1 MRRIKWRTLATLILV
16 SVSFTLGFANVDIT
30 KRIRFA
36 KGKTSATVRN
46 SVLRDEVHYYLVN
59 VRQGQNLSVK
69 VTSVEKNA
77 SFRIMKPSGGYLDG
91 AGEMDEPTA
100 WTGTVSESG
109 DYKIEVAP
117 DRGNATYRLTVSA
130 KY

>member
-1 MRRIKWRTLATLILV
+1 MRRINSKTLATLILV
-16 SVSFTLGFANVDIT
+16 SASLTLGFTHVDIT

-59 VRQGQNLSVK
+59 IRQGQNLSVK
-69 VTSVEKNA
+69 VTSLEKNA
-77 SFRIMKPSGGYLDG
+77 SFRIMKPSGGYVDG

-100 WTGTVSESG
+100 WSGTVSESG

-117 DRGNATYRLTVSA
+117 DRGNATYRLTVSV